1 MYRLVI
7 ANAFS
12 LSMLD
17 RKTQLSSVEAR
28 VPVPVDDVARIVAA
42 TRAMCEDDGDEF
54 VVHSI
59 VGHKDTAA
67 VFSSAL
73 GFPVEYNRETFKLGD
88 EDDLLVGQYVGPRLE
103 EGATAL
109 PEGATIEWW
118 LI

>member
-1 MYRLVI
+1 MYRLVV

-12 LSMLD
+12 LSMMD
-17 RKTQLSSVEAR
+17 RQAQVGADYRMPTPIENVERFIEASLS
-28 VPVPVDDVARIVAA
+28 
-42 TRAMCEDDGDEF
+42 MCEDEGYTF
-54 VVHSI
+54 IVHSI
-59 VGHKDTAA
+59 VGHKDTAS
-67 VFSSAL
+67 VFSHVL
-73 GFPVEYNRETFKLGD
+73 GFPVEYNRETFKLQP